1 MRHHLKALL
10 ASTSLA
16 LGACLLVGCTT
27 QAWYEGM
34 NQKTI
39 NDCNSLA
46 PGERETC
53 LAKVNRQNYERY
65 EKEREAA
72 SKSNP

>member
-1 MRHHLKALL
+1 MSLRLTPFMAMVTATLLLL
-10 ASTSLA
+10 A
-16 LGACLLVGCTT
+16 GCTT

-34 NQKTI
+34 KQKAI